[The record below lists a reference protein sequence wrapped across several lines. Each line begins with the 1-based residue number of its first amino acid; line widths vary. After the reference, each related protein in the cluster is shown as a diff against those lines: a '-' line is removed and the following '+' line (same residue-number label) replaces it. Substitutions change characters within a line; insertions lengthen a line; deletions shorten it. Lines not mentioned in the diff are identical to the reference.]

1 MDIFEGTEGSILRR
15 RRPNDK
21 VLHISTLMWK
31 NDVLIHFI
39 IVIFKIFWY
48 NEGMDQQKY
57 LDLIREEKSGQF
69 NKFAHLLTEHNK
81 ICNLTSVIDEKGVT
95 YKHFYDSIVGE
106 KLISFGSSVVE
117 IGSGG
122 GFPSIPLKIVR
133 DDLKFTLIEAT
144 AKKCRFL
151 EEVVDSLAL
160 KCVKV
165 ENMRAEE
172 GAHSKIFREK
182 FDFAVAR
189 AVAQL
194 NTLCEYCLPFVRVG
208 GSFIAYKGDAVQ
220 EIKEAERAI
229 NILGGEIEN
238 TVEYSLPEN
247 FGKRTLVVIKKIKS
261 TPSNYPRGQGKE
273 RKQPL

>member
-1 MDIFEGTEGSILRR
+1 MRIAL
-15 RRPNDK
+15 
-21 VLHISTLMWK
+21 
-31 NDVLIHFI
+31 I
-39 IVIFKIFWY
+39 IVIFKNICY
-48 NEGMDQQKY
+48 NGVMQDKNY
-57 LDLIREEKSGQF
+57 LELIKDGYREQF
-69 NKFAHLLTEHNK
+69 DKFAYLLTEHNK
-81 ICNLTSVIDEKGVT
+81 ICNLTAVTDEKGVT

-106 KLISFGSSVVE
+106 KLISVGANVVE

-133 DDLKFTLIEAT
+133 DDLSFTLIEAT

-151 EEVVDSLAL
+151 ECVVDSLSL

-172 GAHSKIFREK
+172 GAHSKILREK

-208 GSFIAYKGDAVQ
+208 GKFIAYKGDCAE
-220 EIKEAERAI
+220 EIKAAERAI
-229 NILGGEIEN
+229 SLLGGEIEDII
-238 TVEYSLPEN
+238 EYSLPEN
-247 FGKRTLVVIKKIKS
+247 FGKRTLVVIKKIKP
-261 TPSNYPRGQGKE
+261 TPPLYPRGQGKE

>member
-1 MDIFEGTEGSILRR
+1 MEQE
-15 RRPNDK
+15 
-21 VLHISTLMWK
+21 
-31 NDVLIHFI
+31 
-39 IVIFKIFWY
+39 
-48 NEGMDQQKY
+48 KY
-57 LDLIREEKSGQF
+57 LDIIKNEKKEQF
-69 NKFAHLLTEHNK
+69 DKFAHLLTEHNK

-95 YKHFYDSIVGE
+95 YKHFYDSIIGE
-106 KLISFGSSVVE
+106 KLISHGATVVE

-151 EEVVDSLAL
+151 ESVVDSLSL

-172 GAHSKIFREK
+172 GAHNKILREK

-194 NTLCEYCLPFVRVG
+194 NTLCEYCLPFVKVG
-208 GSFIAYKGDAVQ
+208 GSFIAYKGDAKE
-220 EIKEAERAI
+220 EIESAGRAI
-229 NILGGEIEN
+229 EILGGKIEK
-238 TVEYSLPEN
+238 VIEYSLPEN
-247 FGKRTLVVIKKIKS
+247 FGKRTLVVIKKIKN
-261 TPSNYPRGQGKE
+261 TPAAYPRGQGKE